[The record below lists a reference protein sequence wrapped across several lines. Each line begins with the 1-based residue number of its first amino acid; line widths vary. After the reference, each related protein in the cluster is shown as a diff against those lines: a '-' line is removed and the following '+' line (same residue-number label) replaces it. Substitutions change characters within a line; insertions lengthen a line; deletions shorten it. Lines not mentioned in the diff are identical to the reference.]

1 MLSKLGICSRS
12 EAERWVIAG
21 RVSVDG
27 KTVRDPHVAVTQ
39 EHSRLAVDGIR
50 ITAVAPVYIMLNKP
64 RGLVVSAAD
73 ESGRSTVYAPLAAAG
88 LPWLGPVG
96 RLDKASEGLLL
107 LSNDT
112 VWAAGITEPATHVE
126 KTYHVQIDR
135 LPDDA
140 LLAAISAGVEDAGEY
155 LRANRVGVLRQG
167 SRHAWLEMV
176 LEEGRNRHIRRLL
189 AAHAVGVLRLVRVAI
204 GSLQLGTLE
213 KGAWRHL
220 SVAEVAALKRTQGCI
235 RMPATRL
242 QAKHS

>member
-27 KTVRDPHVAVTQ
+27 TTVRDPHMLVTQ
-39 EHSRLAVDGIR
+39 ERSCLAVDGIR
-50 ITAVAPVYIMLNKP
+50 VAAVAPVYIMLNKP

-73 ESGRSTVYAPLAAAG
+73 ERGRSTVYAPLAAAG

-112 VWAAGITEPATHVE
+112 VWAAGITEPTTHVE

-135 LPDDA
+135 LPDDP
-140 LLAAISAGVEDAGEY
+140 LVAAISAGVEDCGEL
-155 LRANRVGVLRQG
+155 LRTSRISVVRQG
-167 SRHAWLEMV
+167 SRHAWLEIV
-176 LEEGRNRHIRRLL
+176 LVEGRNRHIRRLL

-204 GSLQLGTLE
+204 GSLQLGALE

-220 SVAEVAALKRTQGCI
+220 SVAEVASLKRAQGGMCA
-235 RMPATRL
+235 PATRL
-242 QAKHS
+242 PVKPF